1 MRQVDQ
7 EVFEEYQRC
16 KMRLLKL
23 TSDQLKDLCKR
34 FEFQCGCGA
43 TKEAMARGLLAEH
56 IACMDCLPTERVR
69 STKTGFGSV
78 ASRGSLRKK
87 T

>member
-23 TSDQLKDLCKR
+23 TSDQLKDLYKR

-43 TKEAMARGLLAEH
+43 TKEAMA
-56 IACMDCLPTERVR
+56 DTLPEI
-69 STKTGFGSV
+69 
-78 ASRGSLRKK
+78 L
-87 T
+87 